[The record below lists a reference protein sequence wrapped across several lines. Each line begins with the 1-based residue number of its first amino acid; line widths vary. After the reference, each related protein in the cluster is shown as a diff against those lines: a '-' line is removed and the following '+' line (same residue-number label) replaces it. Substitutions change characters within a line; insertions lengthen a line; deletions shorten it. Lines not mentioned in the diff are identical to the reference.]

1 MTCRYTHVRMMCGI
15 RHEHL
20 MTHEQAM
27 RLAGTP
33 CCWCGRPIYEAKA
46 RRNAEAKGLE
56 QQRRAAAHAQERARI
71 ALRQAEAKHNAAM
84 RLDQQ
89 RRAAAG
95 ALARYWHHL
104 GFDETQL
111 LARHDAAQALAG
123 YWRERT
129 LTAA

>member
-1 MTCRYTHVRMMCGI
+1 MCGI
-15 RHEHL
+15 GHEHL

-33 CCWCGRPIYEAKA
+33 CCWCGRPIYEAH
-46 RRNAEAKGLE
+46 LLHE
-56 QQRRAAAHAQERARI
+56 QWVADAQERARI
-71 ALRQAEAKHNAAM
+71 AARQADMKRKAAM
-84 RLDQQ
+84 RLEQQ

-123 YWRERT
+123 YFKDV
-129 LTAA
+129 AA